1 MTRDMNPVLLSLNCG
16 SPDDTWLRN
25 MARGVI
31 SVQIPPIQHVI
42 LQGSA
47 EADRVY
53 AAWARLSRSA
63 VYRGVEGCSVSGK
76 LSCDAEDPRPA
87 HREGQH

>member
-53 AAWARLSRSA
+53 AAWARLKQK
-63 VYRGVEGCSVSGK
+63 RGLPWGGGMQRVWK
-76 LSCDAEDPRPA
+76 AEL
-87 HREGQH
+87 